1 MNVMEYNILKW
12 HRIEV
17 FKNNWTHFGSISR
30 YPKFFKDELGR
41 VYLSGTITGGM
52 PQEGEKERSQICHL
66 PVGFRPLYATHFSV
80 ASSSRNEDGACAV
93 PAILVIRP
101 DGEVFAKNYDSGW
114 MSLDGAIFFTTED

>member
-1 MNVMEYNILKW
+1 MEYNILKW

-52 PQEGEKERSQICHL
+52 PQEGEEERSQLCYL
-66 PVGFRPLYATHFSV
+66 PVGFRPVYATHFSV

-101 DGEVFAKNYDSGW
+101 DGEVFAKNYDPGW